1 MIRLAGVVTYRD
13 GRTETI
19 EVTQA
24 EYAGFELW
32 AMRRGIPATPDT
44 APPMTMQRYLGYEA
58 TQRAAHEDPGAWMAW
73 ESWDSSVAD
82 VTLEAADESGD
93 AAAPPI
99 RAARSAG

>member
-19 EVTQA
+19 TVTQA

-32 AMRRGIPATPDT
+32 AMRRGIPATPAE

-58 TQRAAHEDPGAWMAW
+58 TQRAAHEDPGAWAAW
-73 ESWDSSVAD
+73 DAWDSSVAD
-82 VTLEAADESGD
+82 VTLEAADENG
-93 AAAPPI
+93 AAVPPTLVE
-99 RAARSAG
+99 RSAG